1 LSAGISRTNSDREKS
16 VTVALRA
23 LCVLAAVVC
32 VGPTGGADAP
42 PKQLNLLCTVPLQW
56 CEALAKAFEE
66 KSGVKVAITQKGG
79 AEALALLIAQKN
91 SPRFDVWYSGTGE
104 FHLQAG
110 EQGLLEEYRS
120 PETSELREWSTR
132 HLQQTKNRSVALYL
146 RSIGFIVNTR
156 RLAAKQLAE
165 PKCWSDLA
173 RPEYGDQ
180 LDMGHPAQ
188 SSAARATLL
197 AFVQLFGEEKAF
209 DMIKRIHANVSN
221 YTRLASNAA
230 RAVARGDSTL
240 AIVLMYTGENEVMDG
255 FPVKVIAPCEGLAYD
270 LLSMSIVGK
279 ARNPDSA
286 RAFYDWALTPESL
299 EIGYA
304 FSYWQMPAHKKASV
318 VAHVLDTDQ
327 MKLIDTE
334 FARFGTSERRRLLER
349 WDREVSVLP
358 RN

>member
-1 LSAGISRTNSDREKS
+1 M
-16 VTVALRA
+16 TVALRA

-32 VGPTGGADAP
+32 VGSAGGADAP
-42 PKQLNLLCTVPLQW
+42 QKQLNLLCTVPLPW
-56 CEALAKAFEE
+56 CEALAKGFEE
-66 KSGVKVAITQKGG
+66 KSGIKVALTQKGG

-91 SPRFDVWYSGTGE
+91 SPRFDVWYSGTGDS
-104 FHLQAG
+104 HLQAG
-110 EQGLLEEYRS
+110 EQGLLDEYRS
-120 PETSELREWSTR
+120 PQTSELRDWSTR

-165 PKCWSDLA
+165 PKCWSDLT
-173 RPEYGDQ
+173 RPEYDDQ

-197 AFVQLFGEEKAF
+197 ALVQAFGEERAF
-209 DMIKRIHANVSN
+209 DMIKKIHSNVGS

-230 RAVARGDSTL
+230 RAVARGDATL
-240 AIVLMYTGENEVMDG
+240 AVVFMYTGENEVADG
-255 FPVKVIAPCEGLAYD
+255 FPVKLITPCEGLAYD
-270 LLSMSIVGK
+270 VVSMSIVGK
-279 ARNPDSA
+279 ARNPESA

-299 EIGYA
+299 EIGYT
-304 FSYWQMPAHKKASV
+304 FSYWQMPAHKNATV
-318 VAHVLDTDQ
+318 VSHVLNTDHA
-327 MKLIDTE
+327 KLIDTE
-334 FARFGTSERRRLLER
+334 LARFGTSERRRLFER